1 MMSKKWFL
9 IALGVAV
16 GVFAVPIVRNKLAR

>member
-9 IALGVAV
+9 IAIGVAV
-16 GVFAVPIVRNKLAR
+16 GVFAVPVVRSKLRG

>member
-9 IALGVAV
+9 IAIGVAV
-16 GVFAVPIVRNKLAR
+16 GVFAVPIVSRKLRG

>member
-16 GVFAVPIVRNKLAR
+16 GVFAVPIVRNKLSR

>member
-9 IALGVAV
+9 IAIGVAV
-16 GVFAVPIVRNKLAR
+16 GVFAVPIVRNKLGR